1 MSYEIFTDSTAN
13 LPNQIIERFK
23 LNVIPVPV
31 IVNGEI
37 TYSYE
42 KDGKNDLKVFYDRLR
57 KKESIFR
64 KNHLVR
70 WASSFCSI
78 NSSSMAG
85 GNSGS
90 L

>member
-42 KDGKNDLKVFYDRLR
+42 KDGKNDLKVFTTGCAKR
-57 KKESIFR
+57 KAFPPP
-64 KNHLVR
+64 
-70 WASSFCSI
+70 A
-78 NSSSMAG
+78 
-85 GNSGS
+85 
-90 L
+90 

>member
-13 LPNQIIERFK
+13 LPNHIIDRFSV
-23 LNVIPVPV
+23 NVIPVPV

-42 KDGKNDLKVFYDRLR
+42 KDGKNDLKIFYEKLR

-64 KNHLVR
+64 TK
-70 WASSFCSI
+70 
-78 NSSSMAG
+78 
-85 GNSGS
+85 
-90 L
+90 